1 MRAAEADV
9 ARQKAQAGYAAVVF
23 EGSLHQCYCLLSA
36 AKEGLAA
43 AAGAPDGSCASSSWW
58 QIAAAAAGW
67 LADICSRAQQCISCK
82 VRGPA
87 LKQAEDVFLRVLQA
101 PPLVPQLCH
110 CLADAATAAAGTAAA
125 AAADAVVD
133 AIAAMVHASANNSN
147 AASVADH
154 FPLAQMLTA
163 KLTATADH
171 GVDGDTSLL
180 EVCKVQHRVNALGDE
195 SRLELRHARLV
206 AVYASLQPHPLHST
220 PHGIARALSQ
230 HQLM

>member
-1 MRAAEADV
+1 MRAAEAGV

-43 AAGAPDGSCASSSWW
+43 AAGAADGSSASSSWW
-58 QIAAAAAGW
+58 QIVAAAAGW

-125 AAADAVVD
+125 AAADAVVK

-163 KLTATADH
+163 KLTNNADH

-180 EVCKVQHRVNALGDE
+180 EVRKVQLVCMRCRTKASLRFVNVHAWLTLLPTCCRAHRVP
-195 SRLELRHARLV
+195 LRM
-206 AVYASLQPHPLHST
+206 
-220 PHGIARALSQ
+220 ARAASRQ
-230 HQLM
+230 QFA